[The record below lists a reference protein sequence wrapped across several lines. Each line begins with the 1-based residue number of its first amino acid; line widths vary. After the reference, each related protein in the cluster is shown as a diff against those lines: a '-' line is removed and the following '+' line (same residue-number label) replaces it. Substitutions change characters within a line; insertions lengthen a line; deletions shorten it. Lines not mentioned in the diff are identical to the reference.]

1 MQSRIFDMFV
11 QGDQISKAD
20 ERGFEIGLSLVKR
33 LLEMHGGNIGVH
45 GEGIN
50 RGSQFSV
57 RLPIFVDSPKIVTEA
72 NRQDD
77 VLKHAGL
84 RILVVLDNEAAAVPD
99 NVTSCS
105 KLADQEEAMS
115 DARDAKLQSA
125 REACRLRRAAT

>member
-1 MQSRIFDMFV
+1 
-11 QGDQISKAD
+11 
-20 ERGFEIGLSLVKR
+20 
-33 LLEMHGGNIGVH
+33 
-45 GEGIN
+45 
-50 RGSQFSV
+50 V

>member
-50 RGSQFSV
+50 RGGEVSSV
-57 RLPIFVDSPKIVTEA
+57 CDCRSLSIRLKS
-72 NRQDD
+72 
-77 VLKHAGL
+77 
-84 RILVVLDNEAAAVPD
+84 
-99 NVTSCS
+99 
-105 KLADQEEAMS
+105 
-115 DARDAKLQSA
+115 
-125 REACRLRRAAT
+125 